1 MATQMRQYWA
11 FIRTTP
17 GGVIKV
23 YVTADTWFNAQQML
37 KNQYGSNLISDAAPV
52 A

>member
-1 MATQMRQYWA
+1 MTQMRQYWA
-11 FIRTTP
+11 FIRTTA

-23 YVTADTWFNAQQML
+23 YVTAGSWFNAQQML
-37 KNQYGSNLISDAAPV
+37 KNQYGSNLISDAALV